1 MSVAGDPCTAVPAGR
16 WRAAEGTGGF
26 SLGVRN
32 GGAEQRWPRFTSLEV
47 E

>member
-1 MSVAGDPCTAVPAGR
+1 MYGGTNGRAARTR
-16 WRAAEGTGGF
+16 WRAAEGAGGF

-32 GGAEQRWPRFTSLEV
+32 DGAEQRWPRFTSLEV